1 MLRPEK
7 EQRVK
12 DISEQLSSAKSV
24 FMTDFK
30 GLTVDDMTRLRQEF
44 RKAGV
49 KYVVVKNTLAR
60 LSAEKIGHPDMIKF
74 LNGPT
79 GLALAFED
87 PVAPVRVIHDFENAI
102 KPTIKA
108 AIVEG
113 QLLDEQAAEE
123 IRKIPPRQVLLGQL
137 VSGIVA
143 PISGLVGSLKAVMSN
158 LVNVLDQIKETKQS

>member
-7 EQRVK
+7 VQRVEE
-12 DISEQLSSAKSV
+12 ITENLSSAKSV

-30 GLTVDDMTRLRQEF
+30 GLSVDDMTRLRQEF

-49 KYVVVKNTLAR
+49 KYMVVKNTLAK
-60 LSAEKIGHPDMIKF
+60 LSAEKVGYSDMIKF

-87 PVAPVRVIHDFENAI
+87 PVAPVKVIHDFVSTI

-108 AIVEG
+108 AILEG
-113 QLLDEQAAEE
+113 QLLDEKAAEE
-123 IRKIPPRQVLLGQL
+123 ISKIPPRQVLLGQV
-137 VSGIVA
+137 VSGIAA
-143 PISGLVGSLKAVMSN
+143 PISGLVGSLKALMSN
-158 LVNVLDQIKETKQS
+158 LVTVLDQIKETKQG